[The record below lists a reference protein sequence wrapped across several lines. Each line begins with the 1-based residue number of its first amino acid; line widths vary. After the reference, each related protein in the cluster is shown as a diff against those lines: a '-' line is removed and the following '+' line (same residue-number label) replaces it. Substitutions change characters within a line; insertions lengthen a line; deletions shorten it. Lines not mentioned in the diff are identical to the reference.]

1 MKPTC
6 IRRQVGFL
14 FSFLVGG
21 YYDHGMFKFPNQGS
35 NLCQSSEPSH
45 CSDDARSLTC
55 YTTRELLVFFKKI
68 KGTLAMGFFKIFG
81 GKTQRNITRI
91 YFSDPCSK
99 TQ

>member
-68 KGTLAMGFFKIFG
+68 KGTLAMGFFLMSKLMYMG
-81 GKTQRNITRI
+81 NNIWWENPKKH
-91 YFSDPCSK
+91 Y
-99 TQ
+99 